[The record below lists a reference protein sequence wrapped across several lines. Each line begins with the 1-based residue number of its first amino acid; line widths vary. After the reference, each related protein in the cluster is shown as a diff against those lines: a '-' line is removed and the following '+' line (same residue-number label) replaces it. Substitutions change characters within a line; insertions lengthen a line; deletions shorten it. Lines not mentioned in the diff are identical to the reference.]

1 MSDLTTTIT
10 CTILGLIGRI
20 GIGFH
25 MMGIIEIIIDKEQKG
40 DENDND

>member
-1 MSDLTTTIT
+1 MIDLTTTIT
-10 CTILGLIGRI
+10 CTILGLIGGI
-20 GIGFH
+20 GIGFY